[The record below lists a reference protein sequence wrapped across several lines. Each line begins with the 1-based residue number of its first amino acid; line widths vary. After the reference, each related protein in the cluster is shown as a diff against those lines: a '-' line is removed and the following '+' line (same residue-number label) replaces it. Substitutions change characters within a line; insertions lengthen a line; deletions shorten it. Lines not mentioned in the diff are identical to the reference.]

1 MNSLS
6 TKWLSLFYYL
16 KKKLNTN
23 ISIIAVKGPS
33 KSIELDMKKGQYA
46 IENIEN
52 TKII

>member
-6 TKWLSLFYYL
+6 SKWLSLFYYL

-23 ISIIAVKGPS
+23 ISKVVKGPS
-33 KSIELDMKKGQYA
+33 KSTELDMKKGQYA

>member
-6 TKWLSLFYYL
+6 SKWLSLFYYL

-23 ISIIAVKGPS
+23 ISKAVKGPS
-33 KSIELDMKKGQYA
+33 KSTELDMKKYA

>member
-6 TKWLSLFYYL
+6 SKWLSLFYYL

-23 ISIIAVKGPS
+23 ISKAVKGPS
-33 KSIELDMKKGQYA
+33 KSIELDMEKGQYA